1 MSELIGKGLLASV
14 YGISGV
20 FLVLILFYFTTR
32 ALMSIAAK
40 FPEKKDE

>member
-1 MSELIGKGLLASV
+1 MNDLIVKGLIASV

-32 ALMSIAAK
+32 ALMAIAAK